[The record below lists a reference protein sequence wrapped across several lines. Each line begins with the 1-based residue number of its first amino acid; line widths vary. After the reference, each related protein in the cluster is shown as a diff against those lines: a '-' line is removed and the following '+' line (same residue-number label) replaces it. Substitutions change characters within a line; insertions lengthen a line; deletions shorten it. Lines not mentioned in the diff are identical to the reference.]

1 MKINKLT
8 LYKIYRVQEVEKYTK
23 FVKMFNKPEDI
34 DLDILLPESLL
45 DNFKNTIEECD
56 KKVSLLDQ
64 DYNYKKI
71 FNNITKFIASIEKIK
86 INNLAYKAFSEV
98 EKNET
103 IKSNLK
109 LFKPNNGYAKKIS
122 YDLTKTLTGR
132 LVVKNGSPNIL
143 TLPSRCRKIFE
154 SKWSSKGSLLYI
166 DFNSLEPRLARKL
179 LGHKVENDLYKEILE
194 IIDENIDRSI
204 IKKATISIL
213 YGKTSSLDGISIK
226 KSADILAKT
235 REYFQ
240 IEKLVDK
247 ANNSKNNIFRTNF
260 YGRPIFNLQESKEN
274 KIINNYLQS
283 SAVDVALQFFSN
295 MFLNRDTTFIRP
307 VAVIHD
313 AVIVDV
319 HKDIKQDFINEI
331 KGGFNCPKL
340 GNFPITIEE
349 MNEN

>member
-1 MKINKLT
+1 MNINNFT
-8 LYKIYRVQEVEKYTK
+8 LYKIYRIQEIEKYTK
-23 FVKMFNKPEDI
+23 FVKMFNNPEDI
-34 DLDILLPESLL
+34 RLDMILPNTLL
-45 DNFKNTIEECD
+45 DDFNNTLEECNQKVCLHD
-56 KKVSLLDQ
+56 KDH
-64 DYNYKKI
+64 NYRKI
-71 FNNITKFIASIEKIK
+71 FNSILKFLVRIENIK

-103 IKSNLK
+103 IRSNLK
-109 LFKPNNGYAKKIS
+109 LFKPIGGYAKTIK

-132 LVVKNGSPNIL
+132 LVVKSGSPNIL

-179 LGHKVENDLYKEILE
+179 LGYEVENDLYQEILD
-194 IIDENIDRSI
+194 ITGENIDRSI

-213 YGKTSSLDGISIK
+213 YGKTSSLEGISTK
-226 KSADILAKT
+226 KSADILEKT
-235 REYFQ
+235 KNYFQ
-240 IEKLVDK
+240 IEKLLTK
-247 ANNSKNNIFRTNF
+247 ANNCVNEIFRTNF
-260 YGRPIFNLQESKEN
+260 YGRPIYNLEEEKEN
-274 KIINNYLQS
+274 KILNNYLQS

-295 MFLNRDTTFIRP
+295 MFLDRDTTLVRP

-313 AVIVDV
+313 AIIVDV
-319 HKDIKQDFINEI
+319 HKDAKQDFINEI
-331 KGGFNCPKL
+331 KGGFNCLRL

>member
-1 MKINKLT
+1 MKINNFT
-8 LYKIYRVQEVEKYTK
+8 LYKIYRVQEVEKYIK
-23 FVKMFNKPEDI
+23 FVKMFNSPEDI
-34 DLDILLPESLL
+34 NLDIILPSSLL
-45 DNFKNTIEECD
+45 DDFNNTIEKCNQ
-56 KKVSLLDQ
+56 KVCLLDK
-64 DYNYKKI
+64 DHNYQGI
-71 FNNITKFIASIEKIK
+71 FNNITKFLASIENIK

-98 EKNET
+98 EQNET

-109 LFKPNNGYAKKIS
+109 LFKPSNGYAKTIK

-132 LVVKNGSPNIL
+132 LVVKSGSPNIL

-154 SKWSSKGSLLYI
+154 SKWSNKGSLLYI

-179 LGHKVENDLYKEILE
+179 LGYKVENDLYQEILD
-194 IIDENIDRSI
+194 ITGENIDRSI

-213 YGKTSSLDGISIK
+213 YGKTSSLEGISVK
-226 KSADILAKT
+226 KSDDILEKT
-235 REYFQ
+235 KQYFQ
-240 IEKLVDK
+240 IDKLFNK
-247 ANNSKNNIFRTNF
+247 ADNCINDVFRTNF
-260 YGRPIFNLQESKEN
+260 YGRPIFNLQEEKEN
-274 KIINNYLQS
+274 KILNNYLQS

-319 HKDIKQDFINEI
+319 HKDVKQDFINEI